1 MKFLII
7 WEQSITYSDNYEV
20 KCFMEQTHA
29 GMEEIERV
37 SMNLPSLSLTQK
49 RTWQVRKKERE
60 RLNVY
65 KSKEQLH
72 PLGQQQ

>member
-1 MKFLII
+1 
-7 WEQSITYSDNYEV
+7 
-20 KCFMEQTHA
+20 MEQTHA

>member
-37 SMNLPSLSLTQK
+37 SMNLPSRRDVALATTMK
-49 RTWQVRKKERE
+49 
-60 RLNVY
+60 
-65 KSKEQLH
+65 
-72 PLGQQQ
+72 